1 MPSRVP
7 RWLPIYLGVGVIWGC
22 SFWFIKEGLGF
33 LSVGGVAFSRS
44 FLGALTLLSLAAL
57 TNNPLPRSRRVWGLL
72 AVNGLLMN
80 VVPALLF
87 PLAETRTTTVLAGL
101 INALTPLST
110 IAFLTLVF
118 RDEPLRADQRR
129 GLALGLVGVLVLL
142 GVWRGLGHNPW
153 WAVGALL
160 LAVTC
165 YGVSFPFTRRYLT
178 PLGLAPVSMAA
189 GQMLSASIALLPVLV
204 MHPHHGG
211 RPSLGAILA
220 VVALGA
226 GSSGLAYVW
235 NYHLIERAGSAIAS
249 TTTYLTPVVAVA
261 IGAVLLHER
270 VTWNEP
276 LGGLLVLVAAA
287 WGQGWLTRVRRV
299 T

>member
-1 MPSRVP
+1 VSSRVP

-33 LSVGGVAFSRS
+33 LSVGGVAFARS
-44 FLGALTLLSLAAL
+44 SLGALTLLIGSRV
-57 TNNPLPRSRRVWGLL
+57 TSTPLPRSPRVWGLL

-87 PLAETRTTTVLAGL
+87 PLAETRATSVLAGL
-101 INALTPLST
+101 MNALTPLST
-110 IAFLTLVF
+110 IFFLTLVF
-118 RDEPLRADQRR
+118 RDERLTRDQRR
-129 GLALGLVGVLVLL
+129 GLGLGLLGVLVVL
-142 GVWRGLGHNPW
+142 GVWHGLGHNPW
-153 WAVGALL
+153 WAIVALL

-178 PLGLAPVSMAA
+178 PLKLPPMSMAT
-189 GQMLSASIALLPVLV
+189 GQLVTATLALSPALLW
-204 MHPHHGG
+204 HPHHGG
-211 RPSLGAILA
+211 VPSMGAILA
-220 VVALGA
+220 VLALGA

-235 NYHLIERAGSAIAS
+235 NFHLIERAGSAIAS

-261 IGAVLLHER
+261 VGALLLHER

-276 LGGLLVLVAAA
+276 VGGTLVLLAAA
-287 WGQGWLTRVRRV
+287 WGQGWLTRRRPV
-299 T
+299 V